1 MLAAINTDDLSYF
14 SIDEWLGL
22 GRKDNY
28 LCGELRTSEM
38 FDNNIG
44 YVYTD
49 YYRVFANNEHELI
62 NLMTHDI
69 WEGYDTYNDPDILID
84 NPFPFYLIDVE
95 TKKVLK
101 KVELSIKKYIR
112 IETVGA

>member
-1 MLAAINTDDLSYF
+1 
-14 SIDEWLGL
+14 
-22 GRKDNY
+22 
-28 LCGELRTSEM
+28 M
-38 FDNNIG
+38 FDDNIG

-49 YYRVFANNEHELI
+49 YYRVFANNEHELV

-69 WEGYDTYNDPDILID
+69 WEGYDAYNNPDILID

-101 KVELSIKKYIR
+101 KVELSIKKYILV
-112 IETVGA
+112 ETVGH